1 MINVFE
7 PKKQYISNKKLI
19 LRNIKKVL
27 ESGNYI
33 LGPQVKKLEKNF
45 AKYCGAKYA
54 IGVKNGTDALIL
66 ALKSLDI
73 KSGDEV
79 ITTSHTALA
88 TIAAIVSTGAKPVI
102 VDIED
107 IYFTIDPTKLKSVI
121 NSKTK
126 AIIPVHI
133 YGQVCEMKEIISI
146 AKRNKIKVIEDCS
159 QALGTK
165 YHKKKVGTFGDI
177 GTFSFYPTKIL
188 GAIGDGG
195 IIITNNGSIAK
206 KLLKL
211 RQYGWNKKRET
222 KYPGLNSR
230 LDELQA
236 AILNVKIK
244 NIDKDNQK
252 RNKIASLYKKKIKNK
267 DLLLPN
273 VRKNSRHV
281 FHIFAI
287 LTKKRK
293 LLIEYLN
300 KHKVTPGIHYSKPAC
315 LNNGYSELCKF
326 QLKDIKKTIKISRE
340 TLSLPIYPE
349 LTNYDI
355 NKVIKLI
362 NKFK

>member
-107 IYFTIDPTKLKSVI
+107 IYFTIDPTKLKSMI

-349 LTNYDI
+349 LKKHDI
-355 NKVIKLI
+355 NKVIKLL

>member
-1 MINVFE
+1 M
-7 PKKQYISNKKLI
+7 
-19 LRNIKKVL
+19 
-27 ESGNYI
+27 
-33 LGPQVKKLEKNF
+33 
-45 AKYCGAKYA
+45 
-54 IGVKNGTDALIL
+54 
-66 ALKSLDI
+66 
-73 KSGDEV
+73 
-79 ITTSHTALA
+79 
-88 TIAAIVSTGAKPVI
+88 
-102 VDIED
+102 
-107 IYFTIDPTKLKSVI
+107 
-121 NSKTK
+121 
-126 AIIPVHI
+126 
-133 YGQVCEMKEIISI
+133 
-146 AKRNKIKVIEDCS
+146 
-159 QALGTK
+159 GTK

-349 LTNYDI
+349 LKKHDI
-355 NKVIKLI
+355 NKVIKLL

>member
-1 MINVFE
+1 MINIFE

-19 LRNIKKVL
+19 LQSIKRVL

-33 LGPQVKKLEKNF
+33 LGSQVKKLEESF
-45 AKYCGAKYA
+45 AKYCGVKYA

-66 ALKSLDI
+66 ALKSLNI
-73 KSGDEV
+73 KKDDEV

-107 IYFTIDPTKLKSVI
+107 TYYTIDPEKFKSVI
-121 NSKTK
+121 NFKTK

-133 YGQVCEMKEIISI
+133 YGQVCDIKKITSL
-146 AKRNKIKVIEDCS
+146 AKKNKIKIIEDCS
-159 QALGTK
+159 QALGAQ
-165 YHKKKVGTFGDI
+165 YNKKKVGSFGDI
-177 GTFSFYPTKIL
+177 GTFSFYPTKIV

-195 IIITNNGSIAK
+195 IITTNNKSVAN
-206 KLLKL
+206 KLFKL
-211 RQYGWNKKRET
+211 RQYGWNEKRET
-222 KYPGLNSR
+222 KFPGYNSR

-236 AILNVKIK
+236 AIINVKMK
-244 NIDKDNQK
+244 KVDEDNQK
-252 RNKIASLYKKKIKNK
+252 RAKIASIYKKKITNQNFV
-267 DLLLPN
+267 LPAI
-273 VRKNSRHV
+273 RKNTKHV
-281 FHIFAI
+281 FHLFAI

-293 LLIEYLN
+293 LLIEYLKKN
-300 KHKVTPGIHYSKPAC
+300 KVKPGIHYAKPAC

-349 LTNYDI
+349 LKKHDI
-355 NKVIKLI
+355 NKVIKLL

>member
-107 IYFTIDPTKLKSVI
+107 IYFTIDPTKLKSMI

-349 LTNYDI
+349 LKKYDI
-355 NKVIKLI
+355 NKVIKLL

>member
-45 AKYCGAKYA
+45 AKYCGSKYA

-107 IYFTIDPTKLKSVI
+107 IYFTIDPTKLKSMI

>member
-159 QALGTK
+159 QALGAE
-165 YHKKKVGTFGDI
+165 YHKKKIGTFGDI

>member
-107 IYFTIDPTKLKSVI
+107 IYFTIDPTKLKSMI

-133 YGQVCEMKEIISI
+133 YGQVCEMKKIISI